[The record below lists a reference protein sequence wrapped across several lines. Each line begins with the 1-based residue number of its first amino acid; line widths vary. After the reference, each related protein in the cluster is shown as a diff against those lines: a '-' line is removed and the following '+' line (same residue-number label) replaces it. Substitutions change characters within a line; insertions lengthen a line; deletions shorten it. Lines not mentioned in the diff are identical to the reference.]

1 VTWLPNAT
9 VTVNGVDF
17 TGNTLNNAT
26 VNFGRSTVWDQPRAS
41 YASVEIFNPDD
52 AHNGFEVNDSLVITL
67 DDSTGTPVTV
77 FTGIVTSITN
87 RMIGVGSAGEA
98 AVTTLSAVGPMATMA
113 RAVVG
118 TSSYPKEYDDDRLN
132 TILTQSGVTIDTV
145 DTPGVYEFTAR
156 SASPADAYSLAAYYA
171 QMAFGYIYETTDGK
185 VGYANESRRTVE
197 VAANGYFDIPESYI
211 LWRGIQSS
219 QTLSDV
225 LNSVILS
232 YKSNATVSSSDAIS
246 IAAFGL
252 LDADINTELENM
264 AEAQVIA
271 DRYIALRANPQTNLS
286 AFTIELDNPS
296 VDPADLD
303 VLLNIYMGK
312 PIQVLNLPV
321 PILHIAYRGFVEG
334 WSLSISRVQ
343 VFMTV
348 ISSDST
354 YSIAPTRWQ
363 DVNPALT
370 WSAVDPALRW
380 YEYE

>member
-1 VTWLPNAT
+1 MTWVPNAT
-9 VTVNGVDF
+9 VTIDGVDF
-17 TGNTLNNAT
+17 TGNTLNNAS
-26 VNFGRSTVWDQPRAS
+26 VNFGRTSVWDQPRAS
-41 YASVEIFNPDD
+41 YASVEIFNPDNT
-52 AHNGFEVNDSLVITL
+52 HNGFEVNDSMVITL
-67 DDSTGTPVTV
+67 DDSNGDPITV
-77 FTGIVTSITN
+77 FTGKVTTINN

-113 RAVVG
+113 RSIVG
-118 TSSYPKEYDDDRLN
+118 TTSYPKEYDDDRLF
-132 TILTQSGVTIDTV
+132 TILTESGVTIDTV
-145 DTPGVYEFTAR
+145 DTPGVYEFTSR
-156 SASPADAYSLAAYYA
+156 SANPSDAYSLAAFFA

-197 VAANGYFDIPESYI
+197 ANTYGYFDIPESYI

-219 QTLSDV
+219 KTLSDV

-232 YKSNATVSSSDAIS
+232 YKSNATVTSSDAAS

-252 LDADINTELENM
+252 LDANINTELENM
-264 AEAQVIA
+264 AEAQTIA
-271 DRYIALRANPQTNLS
+271 DRYVTLRANPQTNLS
-286 AFTIELDNPS
+286 AFTIELDNPI
-296 VDPADLD
+296 VDSGDLD
-303 VLLNIYMGK
+303 TLLNIYMGK

-321 PILHIAYRGFVEG
+321 PLLHIAYRGFVEG
-334 WSLSISRVQ
+334 WSLNISRVQ

-363 DVNPALT
+363 DVNAALT